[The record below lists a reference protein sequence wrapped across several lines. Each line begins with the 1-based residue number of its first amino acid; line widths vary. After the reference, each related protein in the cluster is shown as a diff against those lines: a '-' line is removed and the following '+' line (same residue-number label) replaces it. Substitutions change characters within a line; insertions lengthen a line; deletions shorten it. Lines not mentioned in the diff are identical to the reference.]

1 MHSRRKLIQKLAGAG
16 SNGTRRT
23 FLKAAATT
31 AVATTAIANLA
42 SGAPTRQPNII
53 LIYCD
58 DLGYGDLGSYGGSIK
73 TPNLDQM
80 AKEGIRCTHHT
91 SAAPVCS
98 PARASALTG
107 RYPNRYGI
115 PRVID
120 QDDTYGLPAT
130 ETTIAGMLKGGG
142 YTSTCIGKW
151 HLGSVPQFLPTNC
164 GFDEFY
170 GIPYSSDMWPLPLMH
185 NLATV
190 EEPTDCSL
198 LLQKYTN
205 WAVNYINTAANSAS
219 PAPFFMYYA
228 PSSPHIPLM
237 PSGNFAG
244 ISGQG
249 LYGDVVMEVDASV
262 GSILQALKTTGLDS
276 NTLVMF
282 SSDHGP
288 WYQGSTG
295 GLRQRKGE
303 IFEGGVRVPMIAR
316 YPGAIPAGQVASTLT
331 TSLDFLPTIAAF
343 TGAPLPAD
351 PVDGID
357 ISPVLRGWQNN
368 LNRDAFLYFNDI
380 ELQAARLGDW
390 KLHVARFN
398 TWMYSPIPVEG
409 RLNLPLPSPELYN
422 LAADPEE
429 SHDRSSRNPD
439 QVAAIQARMNALLQT
454 FPSGIVQAWT
464 DTLTYKVQNTSVGA
478 LPVPATT

>member
-1 MHSRRKLIQKLAGAG
+1 MDTRRELFQSLSGTASKR
-16 SNGTRRT
+16 TRRT

-31 AVATTAIANLA
+31 AAATTAAAGLA
-42 SGAPTRQPNII
+42 SGASSRQPNII

-58 DLGYGDLGSYGGSIK
+58 DLGYGDLGSYGSSIK

-80 AKEGIRCTHHT
+80 AKEGIRCTSHT
-91 SAAPVCS
+91 SAAPVCT
-98 PARASALTG
+98 PARASTLTG

-130 ETTIAGMLKGGG
+130 ETTIAGMLKGSG
-142 YTSTCIGKW
+142 YISTCIGKW
-151 HLGSVPQFLPTNC
+151 HLGSLPQFLPTNT

-170 GIPYSSDMWPLPLMH
+170 GIPYSPDMWPLPLMH
-185 NLATV
+185 NLAVV
-190 EEPTDCSL
+190 EEPTDVSL

-205 WAVNYINTAANSAS
+205 WAVNYINTAANNAS
-219 PAPFFMYYA
+219 SAPFFMYYA

-237 PSGNFAG
+237 PSANFAG
-244 ISGQG
+244 TSGQG
-249 LYGDVVMEVDASV
+249 LYGDVVTEVDASV
-262 GSILQALKTTGLDS
+262 GSILQALKATGLDS
-276 NTLVMF
+276 NTLVLF

-303 IFEGGVRVPMIAR
+303 IFEGGVRVPLIAR
-316 YPGAIPAGQVASTLT
+316 YPAAIPAGQVSATLT

-343 TGAPLPAD
+343 TGAALPAN
-351 PVDGID
+351 PMDGID
-357 ISPVLRGWQNN
+357 ISPLLRGWQTT

-398 TWMYSPIPVEG
+398 TWMYSPIPAGG
-409 RLNLPLPSPELYN
+409 RVNLPLPSPELYHV
-422 LAADPEE
+422 ATDPAE

-439 QVAAIQARMNALLQT
+439 QVAAIRARMDLLIQT

-464 DTLTYKVQNTSVGA
+464 DTLNYRVQNTSVGA
-478 LPVPATT
+478 LPIQATS